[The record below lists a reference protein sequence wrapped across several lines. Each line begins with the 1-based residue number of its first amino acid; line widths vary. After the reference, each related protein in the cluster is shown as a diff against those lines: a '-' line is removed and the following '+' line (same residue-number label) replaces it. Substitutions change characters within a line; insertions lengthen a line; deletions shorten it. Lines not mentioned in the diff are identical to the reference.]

1 MPQLKKKKKINVWN
15 VSTKFILELLQQ
27 LKLGMGPQL
36 LAISSFNGDS
46 LCRSIH
52 SFIFLVAAR
61 TVLPVQGLL
70 DEDDAVFEGEPG
82 VLPLLLPCAR

>member
-1 MPQLKKKKKINVWN
+1 MV
-15 VSTKFILELLQQ
+15 TAYAEAF
-27 LKLGMGPQL
+27 
-36 LAISSFNGDS
+36 
-46 LCRSIH
+46 IH
-52 SFIFLVAAR
+52 SFFLVAAR